1 MKFYLANKW
10 LSLLTCFFLIGCSS
24 SSYYEEKVSKEH
36 ETVQPLID
44 NNQDSMPVNGAIYRE
59 NRGGFFANDI
69 RAARV
74 GDILTVTLSESF
86 SASKSTTNSTSKAD
100 TFGVTLP
107 PVIFGQ
113 QGILGTGASGETLLD
128 NADLTAGAAQT
139 FAGAGTA
146 AQTNTLTGSISVTVV
161 RVFPNG
167 NLEVQGQKKLVLN
180 DGSEYVRVSGI
191 IRPEDISATNTVSS
205 AKLAEAKITYTNAGV
220 YAESGRP
227 GWLSRTFRQ
236 ITPF

>member
-146 AQTNTLTGSISVTVV
+146 AQTNTLTGSISARDFT
-161 RVFPNG
+161 
-167 NLEVQGQKKLVLN
+167 
-180 DGSEYVRVSGI
+180 
-191 IRPEDISATNTVSS
+191 
-205 AKLAEAKITYTNAGV
+205 
-220 YAESGRP
+220 
-227 GWLSRTFRQ
+227 
-236 ITPF
+236 